1 MKVSFTLGELSTRL
15 DVPLRAPSADL
26 LIEGLATLESARE
39 GQLAFLSNPR
49 YIKQLA
55 GCRASA
61 VIIHP
66 DLADSTQL
74 PCLLSPSPYVT
85 YARVSQLFA
94 EAQEAQRN
102 LLSAHPHVH
111 ETAVISL
118 DASIGKHV
126 SIGAHVVIESGAV
139 VGDGC
144 RIGAGCYVGSGV
156 HLGNDSQLYPHVT
169 LYHDVKIGERAILHS
184 GAVIGAD
191 GFGFAFDKTT
201 MRSIK
206 IAQLGSVQIG
216 DDVEIGASSTID
228 RGALDDT
235 VIGNGVKIDNQVQIG
250 HNCVVGD
257 HSVICGCSA
266 LAGSSRLG
274 RYCVIGGGVG
284 ITGHLSIVDG
294 VTVSAMSMVT
304 QSIERPGLYS
314 SGTLLQESTQWKRN
328 VVSLGKL
335 SELTRTVRNIER
347 QLQDSNGP
355 ESGKNYDERGRD

>member
-1 MKVSFTLGELSTRL
+1 MKVSFTLGELSERL
-15 DVPLRAPSADL
+15 DVPLRAPSAEL
-26 LIEGLATLESARE
+26 RISGLATLESARA

-49 YIKQLA
+49 YVKQLA

-66 DLADSTQL
+66 DLADSTAL
-74 PCLLSPSPYVT
+74 PCLLSTSPYVT
-85 YARVSQLFA
+85 YARASQLFA
-94 EAQEAQRN
+94 QALAAQRE
-102 LLSAHPHVH
+102 LQTVHHGIH
-111 ETAVISL
+111 ETAVVSL
-118 DASIGKHV
+118 DATLGKHV
-126 SIGAHVVIESGAV
+126 SIGPHAVVESGAV

-156 HLGNDSQLYPHVT
+156 HLGRDSVLYPHVT
-169 LYHDVKIGERAILHS
+169 LYHDVVLGERAIVHA
-184 GAVIGAD
+184 GVVIGAD
-191 GFGFAFDKTT
+191 GFGFAFDKVS
-201 MRSIK
+201 MRSVK
-206 IAQLGSVQIG
+206 IAQLGAVRIG
-216 DDVEIGASSTID
+216 HDVEIGASSTID

-235 VIGNGVKIDNQVQIG
+235 VIGDGVKIDNQVQIG

-257 HSVICGCSA
+257 HTVICGCSA
-266 LAGSSRLG
+266 LAGSTRIG

-335 SELTRTVRNIER
+335 AELSRTVRNIER
-347 QLQDSNGP
+347 RLQHGSQP
-355 ESGKNYDERGRD
+355 ESGNNYDERGRD